1 MEKEKM
7 LRRKQRSIDEKY
19 EIIKFYE
26 MIESTGRGA
35 KEKTRQEFGLPTI
48 SSLNTILHSRDDIMR
63 IYESNQ
69 NVSTRVRL
77 TSSRFP
83 KLDQQ
88 LYNSFAELSNQKSDV
103 ADIDI
108 TVKAAEIRDK
118 LLTDHNLSKSEKSRL
133 SNFKATTGFIKGLQ
147 NFLYYIYMN
156 IVFKICYSS
165 FFTFINS
172 GSSF

>member
-1 MEKEKM
+1 MEREKTM
-7 LRRKQRSIDEKY
+7 SRRKQRSIDEKY
-19 EIIKFYE
+19 EIIKYYE

-35 KEKTRQEFGLPTI
+35 KEKTRQEFNLPTI
-48 SSLNTILHSRDDIMR
+48 SSLNTILHNRDDIMR

-88 LYNSFAELSNQKSDV
+88 LYNSFTVLSNQKPDV

-108 TVKAAEIRDK
+108 TIKAAEIRDK
-118 LLTDHNLSKSEKSRL
+118 LLTDHNLSHSEKTRL
-133 SNFKATTGFIKGLQ
+133 SNFKATTGFIKG
-147 NFLYYIYMN
+147 I
-156 IVFKICYSS
+156 KILLIL
-165 FFTFINS
+165 FFTIVKFI
-172 GSSF
+172 